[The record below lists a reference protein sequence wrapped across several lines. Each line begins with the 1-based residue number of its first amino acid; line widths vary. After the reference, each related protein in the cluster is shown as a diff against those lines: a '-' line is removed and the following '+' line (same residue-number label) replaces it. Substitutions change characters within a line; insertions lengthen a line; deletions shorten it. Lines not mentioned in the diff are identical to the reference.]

1 MIARAAMLLAALM
14 VAGPA
19 QANIIDGTDDRG
31 ALTELGP
38 KLGLSADEIAQIRKV
53 SGYVGCLSPSPSV
66 GSAALFLTNDQILTA
81 AHVFFEDSGRKRSK
95 CFFRAQLAGAPRID
109 LKLDAGTA
117 IFGAAKPKAG
127 SNDDYAIVK
136 LAAPVKGA
144 VPFPV
149 TDVPIAQGD
158 QLIVVTAHP
167 AGMEKVDNDVP
178 VVQACTVR
186 RVPRS
191 AAKTSFYRSDCDAT
205 GASSGGMNL
214 ARVGGRLVWRGIIVT
229 TGPWRDP
236 KFAGAP
242 YSEARGSVT
251 TSLGTDAAIL
261 AAGKRLAGE

>member
-66 GSAALFLTNDQILTA
+66 GSAALFLADDQILTA
-81 AHVFFEDSGRKRSK
+81 AHVFFEESGRRRSK
-95 CFFRAQLAGAPRID
+95 CFFRAQVPGAPRID
-109 LKLDAGTA
+109 LLLDRAV
-117 IFGAAKPKAG
+117 FGAARPKAG
-127 SNDDYAIVK
+127 SNDDYAVVK
-136 LAAPVKGA
+136 LAEPVRGA
-144 VPFPV
+144 APFPV
-149 TDVPIAQGD
+149 TDAPVKVGD
-158 QLIVVTAHP
+158 RLIVVTAHP

-178 VVQACTVR
+178 VVQECAVR

-191 AAKTSFYRSDCDAT
+191 TARTSFYRSDCDAT

-214 ARVGGRLVWRGIIVT
+214 ARVGGRLVWRGLIVT

-242 YSEARGSVT
+242 YSEAKGSVT
-251 TSLGTDAAIL
+251 TSLGTDTGVL
-261 AAGKRLAGE
+261 AAGRKLAGE